1 LKQVLAQGSSSK
13 DIWTPD
19 VRLSFYKNIC
29 ALSTKVGER
38 SLRGPEDFR
47 RLENQRSDPEQYTLS
62 YEKELHITD
71 HFAFLAHVAE
81 GVEFVSAVTLEE
93 SHNPSSLTTRDAPYR
108 TPRANVIEVL
118 TE

>member
-1 LKQVLAQGSSSK
+1 M
-13 DIWTPD
+13 
-19 VRLSFYKNIC
+19 RLSFYKNIC

-38 SLRGPEDFR
+38 SPRGPEDFRRLENDFR

-71 HFAFLAHVAE
+71 HFAFLAHVGE